1 MHVGDLG
8 KMWRDGEAIVRQG
21 ETGNCMYVVQEGQVE
36 IVADAPDGEIRLAVL
51 GPGDIFGEMALF
63 TRAPRSAT
71 VRALGD
77 VRVLKVDKR
86 AFFAR
91 VHEDPSLAFGILQKM
106 ADRIRNLDEE
116 VIRLSSQGADAEPS
130 LFEGGSAPSSRG
142 TTRSER

>member
-8 KMWRDGEAIVRQG
+8 KMCRDGETIVRQREMG
-21 ETGNCMYVVQEGQVE
+21 DCMYVVQEGQVE
-36 IVADAPDGEIRLAVL
+36 IVADAPGGEVRLAVL

-86 AFFAR
+86 AFLSR
-91 VHEDPSLAFGILQKM
+91 VHEDPSLAFRILEKM
-106 ADRIRNLDEE
+106 ADRIRTLDEE
-116 VIRLSSQGADAEPS
+116 VIRLSQ
-130 LFEGGSAPSSRG
+130 RG
-142 TTRSER
+142 IRD

>member
-8 KMWRDGEAIVRQG
+8 TTWSDGEAIVRQG
-21 ETGNCMYVVQEGQVE
+21 ETGKWMYVIQEGQVE
-36 IVADAPDGEIRLAVL
+36 VVADASYGEVRLAVL
-51 GPGDIFGEMALF
+51 GPGDVFGEMALF

-86 AFFAR
+86 VFLTR
-91 VHEDPSLAFGILQKM
+91 VHEDPSLAFGILEKM

-116 VIRLSSQGADAEPS
+116 VIRLSSHGGDAEPS
-130 LFEGGSAPSSRG
+130 LFEGGSALSSRG